1 MLKFIFL
8 GVIQGLTE
16 FFPVSSSGH
25 LVLAQR
31 YMGIDEGALFLD
43 IWLHLGT
50 LLAVFTFF
58 HKDIRACLK
67 DRRFL
72 MGVLIATSVTG
83 TIAFSLRGFFESLFR
98 SETAV
103 GISLIL
109 TSLVLFSTGLFRERK
124 KDLGPADAA
133 FMGFAQG
140 FAVAPGLS
148 RSGLTVAALLS
159 RGLPREEAFR
169 FSFVASIPA
178 IIGAF
183 FWEAKGASL
192 SVSFSALELG
202 AGLLSAY
209 TVGLLALQALKKIVM
224 NGKLYLFGFYCAG
237 IGALVLA
244 LTRHSL
250 H

>member
-1 MLKFIFL
+1 MWKFIFL
-8 GVIQGLTE
+8 GAIQGLTE

-31 YMGIDEGALFLD
+31 FMGITQDTIFLD

-67 DRRFL
+67 DRRLL
-72 MGVLIATSVTG
+72 MSVLIATST
-83 TIAFSLRGFFESLFR
+83 TWAIAFSLKGFFKSLFL
-98 SETAV
+98 SEAAV
-103 GISLIL
+103 GICLIL
-109 TSLVLFSTGLFRERK
+109 TSLVLFSTRLLREGK
-124 KDLGPADAA
+124 KDLGLADAA
-133 FMGFAQG
+133 FMGLAQG

-159 RGLPREEAFR
+159 RGLTREKAFR

-183 FWEAKGASL
+183 LLEAKGASL
-192 SVSFSALELG
+192 TVSFSAFELG

-209 TVGLLALQALKKIVM
+209 ATGLLTLQALKKIVM

-237 IGALVLA
+237 IGALVLTV
-244 LTRHSL
+244 TRLSL